1 MRGKKIE
8 KINDFR
14 QFIILIILGL
24 IIFFLAKT
32 DLAKPFIGAFQVISV
47 PVQTSFYQSTRGIGS
62 FIETIA
68 QIGSLRQENSDLSLQ
83 NSLLKAEND
92 SLKMLKKENESLRA
106 QLKTQ
111 TKDLK
116 IIATARPIGNG
127 AVGVKNVLLID
138 QGSANN
144 IKNGDLV
151 IIGNILIGQVIQ
163 VSPQLSSVQ
172 LLSDPDTKIPAITD
186 TGAEGIIQGE
196 FGVGI
201 KLTDVVQEK
210 VLVKG
215 EFIKTSGRNSWP
227 KGLVLGKIE
236 KVNKVEKDFFQSADV
251 VSTINLNDV
260 SLVYVIRF

>member
-14 QFIILIILGL
+14 QFIILIILG
-24 IIFFLAKT
+24 IVIFFLVKT
-32 DLAKPFIGAFQVISV
+32 DLAKPFTGAFQVISV
-47 PVQTSFYQSTRGIGS
+47 PIQTSFHQSTKSIGG
-62 FIETIA
+62 FFETIG

-92 SLKMLKKENESLRA
+92 SLKMLKKENDNLRA

-111 TKDLK
+111 SKDLK
-116 IIATARPIGNG
+116 IIASARPIGNG
-127 AVGVKNVLLID
+127 AVGAKNVLLID
-138 QGSANN
+138 QGSTDN
-144 IKNGDLV
+144 IKKDDLV
-151 IIGNILIGQVIQ
+151 ILGNILLGQIIQ
-163 VSPQLSSVQ
+163 VSPRLSSVQ

-186 TGAEGIIQGE
+186 SGAEGIIQGE
-196 FGVGI
+196 FGSGI

-210 VLVKG
+210 ILLKG

-251 VSTINLNDV
+251 VAAINLNDV